1 MKEKIRYKMIS
12 GTQLKPQHL
21 IMPLF
26 VHEESGRK
34 PIRSMPGQYRLS
46 VKELVKEAQKCSD
59 MGIKGILL
67 FGIPRKKDLR
77 GTQAYDT
84 DGIIQQAVAAVK
96 AKVKGIAVITD
107 VCLCEYTAHGHC
119 GVVKGTVPE
128 RGLSPKMENGK
139 CPPEAGPPL
148 AEKMGK
154 DVSIHLDNA
163 ATLPLLAQTALS
175 HVQAGA
181 DMVAPSSMMK
191 RQVAV
196 IRKILDQE
204 GYKETSIMGYS
215 AKFASAFYGPFREA
229 ADSAPRFG
237 NRRGYQLDPANAKE
251 ALREVAD
258 DIKEGADIVMV
269 KPGLPYLDILWQV
282 KQKFK
287 MPTAAYCVSG
297 EYAMIEA
304 AIQKGWL
311 SQDTIHETLLS
322 LRRAGADW
330 IITYWAMKVAE

>member
-1 MKEKIRYKMIS
+1 MLS
-12 GTQLKPQHL
+12 GTQLKPQRL
-21 IMPLF
+21 IMPFF

-46 VKELVKEAQKCSD
+46 VKELVKEARKCRD
-59 MGIKGILL
+59 LGLKAILL
-67 FGIPRKKDLR
+67 FGIPKKKDLV
-77 GTQAYDT
+77 GSQAYDP
-84 DGIIQQAVAAVK
+84 DGIIQQAVAVVK

-107 VCLCEYTAHGHC
+107 VCLCEYTLHGHC
-119 GVVKGTVPE
+119 GIVKGTVPE
-128 RGLSPKMENGK
+128 RGLSPKMPAGDGSASGGESGK
-139 CPPEAGPPL
+139 WKVDKTKSL
-148 AEKMGK
+148 IK
-154 DVSIHLDNA
+154 IDNN
-163 ATLPLLAQTALS
+163 ATLPLLAETALS

-191 RQVAV
+191 RQVAA
-196 IRKILDQE
+196 IRKILDQN
-204 GYKETSIMGYS
+204 GYKETPIMGYS

-229 ADSAPRFG
+229 ADSAPKFG

-269 KPGLPYLDILWQV
+269 KPGLPYLDILWRV
-282 KQKFK
+282 KQQFK

-297 EYAMIEA
+297 EYAMFEA

-311 SQDTIHETLLS
+311 SKETIQEVLIS
-322 LRRAGADW
+322 LRRAGADL
-330 IITYWAMKVAE
+330 IITYWAMKVVEEL

>member
-1 MKEKIRYKMIS
+1 MRKNPILRQMLS
-12 GTQLKPQHL
+12 GDQLRPQCL
-21 IMPLF
+21 IMPFF

-46 VKELVKEAQKCSD
+46 VKELVREARRCKD
-59 MGIKGILL
+59 LGLRAILL
-67 FGIPRKKDLR
+67 FGIPKKKDLV
-77 GTQAYDT
+77 GSQAYDP
-84 DGIIQQAVAAVK
+84 DGIVQRAVAAVK
-96 AKVKGIAVITD
+96 EKVKGITVITD
-107 VCLCEYTAHGHC
+107 VCLCEYTTHGHC
-119 GVVKGTVPE
+119 GIVERKKEKGKRKNLESTVQ
-128 RGLSPKMENGK
+128 
-139 CPPEAGPPL
+139 
-148 AEKMGK
+148 
-154 DVSIHLDNA
+154 IDNN
-163 ATLPLLAQTALS
+163 ATLPLLARTALS

-196 IRKILDQE
+196 IRKILDQNE
-204 GYKETSIMGYS
+204 YKETPIMGYS

-258 DIKEGADIVMV
+258 DIKEGTDIVMV

-282 KQKFK
+282 KQKFNR
-287 MPTAAYCVSG
+287 PTAAYCVSG
-297 EYAMIEA
+297 EHAMIEA

-311 SQDTIHETLLS
+311 SKDAIQETLIS
-322 LRRAGADW
+322 LRRAGADL
-330 IITYWAMKVAE
+330 IITYWAMKVVEEL